1 MSKKVH
7 LNVAFTI
14 NEGKFDAFQKTAQA
28 MVEGTDKEKG
38 TLTYHFYIGADRKR
52 GRLIETYE
60 DAAALDAHFKSHV
73 VQQLVPKLLESTT
86 LTGFEI
92 YGDPSPELRKTL
104 ADMKAEIYPFLRGIN
119 R

>member
-7 LNVAFTI
+7 LHVAFSI

-28 MVEGTDKEKG
+28 MTEGTEKEKG
-38 TLTYHFYIGADRKR
+38 TLAYHWYLSDDRKR
-52 GRLIETYE
+52 CRLLETYE
-60 DAAALDAHFKSHV
+60 DAAALMVHFKGPV
-73 VQQLVPKLLESTT
+73 VQQLVPKILESTT
-86 LTGFEI
+86 LTGFEV
-92 YGDPSPELRKTL
+92 YGEPGPELRKTL